1 VSIFEKLRTRM
12 RRETFQPTLL
22 SAIVSP
28 VYIIRRGLF
37 RAIKDLAPFISGS
50 ILDFGCGSKPYESLF
65 SGAASYLGVDLEVTG
80 HNHED
85 SKIDVF
91 YDGKI
96 LPFDD
101 AQFDAVVSFEVFE
114 HVFNLPEAL
123 REINRVTKCG
133 GFLLISVPFAWNE
146 HEVPYDFAR
155 YTSFG
160 ISHTLRS
167 AGYEIIEIKKTTT
180 YLLAV
185 FQMFMAYLM
194 QTEPRLRALR
204 YLRQICVMFPCTL
217 AAYAVNSLLPKRYE
231 YYCNIVLLAKKITA
245 PLDLPP
251 GS

>member
-1 VSIFEKLRTRM
+1 
-12 RRETFQPTLL
+12 
-22 SAIVSP
+22 
-28 VYIIRRGLF
+28 
-37 RAIKDLAPFISGS
+37 
-50 ILDFGCGSKPYESLF
+50 
-65 SGAASYLGVDLEVTG
+65 
-80 HNHED
+80 
-85 SKIDVF
+85 VF

-133 GFLLISVPFAWNE
+133 GLLLISIPFAWNE

-160 ISHTLRS
+160 ISHILRN
-167 AGYEIIEIKKTTT
+167 AEYEIIEIKKTTT

-185 FQMFMAYLM
+185 FQMFIAYFT
-194 QTEPRLRALR
+194 QITPRLRAIH
-204 YLRQICVMFPCTL
+204 YLRQICVIFPFTL
-217 AAYAVNSLLPKRYE
+217 AAYVINLLLPKRYE